1 MTYVNNFGEYVALRG
16 INITELPE
24 GLRATSSDG
33 GVYEIT
39 EGSWRHV
46 GVSDPWVPDDD
57 LSNYYRIDHDPL
69 APPFE
74 YLGHVYAEGD
84 EVEFLHEGRWIRTT
98 LRLERYGLRSSDA
111 WDTGYYEPLI
121 LSPSGRLHSGIDGL
135 RPYGPEPMADWE
147 RDLSVDD
154 NPENLIPGPE
164 TLHTI
169 DCHGID
175 PAIIQDYL
183 DGYIAHREAAAEAEA
198 LAEKARAIDDR
209 ARDLF
214 GRHCANRESLR
225 AALDAA
231 AQAAA

>member
-1 MTYVNNFGEYVALRG
+1 MNYVTDFGEYASLRG
-16 INITELPE
+16 IDIMELPE

-84 EVEFLHEGRWIRTT
+84 EVEFLHEGRWTRMTY
-98 LRLERYGLRSSDA
+98 R
-111 WDTGYYEPLI
+111 
-121 LSPSGRLHSGIDGL
+121 IDGL
-135 RPYGPEPMADWE
+135 RMYEPEVQA
-147 RDLSVDD
+147 
-154 NPENLIPGPE
+154 GPE

-169 DCHGID
+169 DCHGVD

-183 DGYIAHREAAAEAEA
+183 DGYIAHGEAKAEAYA
-198 LAEKARAIDDR
+198 LAGKVIAANDR
-209 ARDLF
+209 AL
-214 GRHCANRESLR
+214 GLTKRHRANREALR
-225 AALDAA
+225 AALDAV

>member
-1 MTYVNNFGEYVALRG
+1 MTYVNDFGEYAALRG
-16 INITELPE
+16 IDIMELPE
-24 GLRATSSDG
+24 GLRATSHNG
-33 GVYEIT
+33 RVIEIAH
-39 EGSWRHV
+39 GSWRHV
-46 GVSDPWVPDDD
+46 GESDPWMPDDD
-57 LSNYYRIDHDPL
+57 LSNCYHIDHDPL

-84 EVEFLHEGRWIRTT
+84 EVEFLHKGRWIRTT
-98 LRLERYGLRSSDA
+98 LRLDRNALRSIDA
-111 WDTGYYEPLI
+111 WGTGDHKPLI

-147 RDLSVDD
+147 RDLSVDY

-169 DCHGID
+169 DCHGVD

-183 DGYIAHREAAAEAEA
+183 DGYIARREAEAEAEA
-198 LAEKARAIDDR
+198 LAKKALAAGDR
-209 ARDLF
+209 MV
-214 GRHCANRESLR
+214 ANREALR
-225 AALDAA
+225 AALDAV